1 MNLRARFSAIHQDHH
16 RIARAAGR
24 VAFFLV
30 IGKMAGAL
38 KEMAIAYRY
47 GMSPEVDA
55 YQFTM
60 TLTTWLPV
68 TVVGVLSVVLIPVL
82 VALNKKTPKEKT
94 SFVREFQGWLLLLG
108 LALVVL
114 TICAWPEILKQL
126 GASLS
131 AEVQGMTTSLL
142 WAFAPGALLTLFV
155 GFSAARL
162 RAQERHINTL
172 LDSVPALVLLVW
184 LLLAGPASGLAPLL
198 WGSLVGFIV
207 QTVWIV
213 SLAAKA
219 DEAGWGIP
227 KLSFRS
233 DEWPTLFNAMGIMLI
248 GQIAMSFVGPLD
260 QYAAATIGNHAN
272 STMGYASRLLSLLLG
287 IGAASV
293 GRAALPVLADIQ
305 SSGDSLRARTMALKW
320 SVLMLAAGFAAA
332 LAAWVLTPIGVL
344 RWGLLQVP
352 FYFGVL
358 VLVQLLASQQRYSLI
373 ALIAVFNFTLKA
385 VLNFVLAP
393 RLGLQGIMLATAC
406 MYALTY
412 ICYLLAARRPA
423 LRASTSQ
430 M

>member
-1 MNLRARFSAIHQDHH
+1 
-16 RIARAAGR
+16 
-24 VAFFLV
+24 
-30 IGKMAGAL
+30 MAGAL

-305 SSGDSLRARTMALKW
+305 SSGDSMRARTMALKW

-332 LAAWVLTPIGVL
+332 LAAWVLTPIGVALLFERGAFTAADTEIVASVL

-406 MYALTY
+406 MYALSY

>member
-184 LLLAGPASGLAPLL
+184 L
-198 WGSLVGFIV
+198 
-207 QTVWIV
+207 
-213 SLAAKA
+213 
-219 DEAGWGIP
+219 
-227 KLSFRS
+227 
-233 DEWPTLFNAMGIMLI
+233 
-248 GQIAMSFVGPLD
+248 
-260 QYAAATIGNHAN
+260 
-272 STMGYASRLLSLLLG
+272 
-287 IGAASV
+287 
-293 GRAALPVLADIQ
+293 ALPHCYGVA
-305 SSGDSLRARTMALKW
+305 W
-320 SVLMLAAGFAAA
+320 SVLLFKRFGLSPLRRRQMKQVGGSQSYRFDPTNGRRCLMP
-332 LAAWVLTPIGVL
+332 WVL
-344 RWGLLQVP
+344 
-352 FYFGVL
+352 
-358 VLVQLLASQQRYSLI
+358 
-373 ALIAVFNFTLKA
+373 
-385 VLNFVLAP
+385 
-393 RLGLQGIMLATAC
+393 C
-406 MYALTY
+406 
-412 ICYLLAARRPA
+412 
-423 LRASTSQ
+423 
-430 M
+430 

>member
-24 VAFFLV
+24 VAFFLI
-30 IGKMAGAL
+30 IGKLAGAL

-47 GMSPEVDA
+47 GVSPEVDA

-68 TVVGVLSVVLIPVL
+68 TVVGVLSVVLIPLL
-82 VALNKKTPKEKT
+82 VALNKKSFKEQT
-94 SFVREFQGWLLLLG
+94 TFISEFQGWLLVLG
-108 LALVVL
+108 LALVVV

-131 AEVQGMTTSLL
+131 ADVQGMTTSLL

-162 RAQERHINTL
+162 RSHERHINTL

-184 LLLAGPASGLAPLL
+184 LLVAGPASGLAPLL
-198 WGSLVGFIV
+198 WGTLIGFIA
-207 QTVWIV
+207 QAVWIV
-213 SLAAKA
+213 ALAARA
-219 DEAGWGIP
+219 DAAGWGIP
-227 KLSFRS
+227 RLSFRS
-233 DEWPTLFNAMGIMLI
+233 EEWPTLFNAMGIMLI

-293 GRAALPVLADIQ
+293 GRAALPV
-305 SSGDSLRARTMALKW
+305 
-320 SVLMLAAGFAAA
+320 
-332 LAAWVLTPIGVL
+332 
-344 RWGLLQVP
+344 
-352 FYFGVL
+352 
-358 VLVQLLASQQRYSLI
+358 
-373 ALIAVFNFTLKA
+373 
-385 VLNFVLAP
+385 
-393 RLGLQGIMLATAC
+393 
-406 MYALTY
+406 
-412 ICYLLAARRPA
+412 
-423 LRASTSQ
+423 
-430 M
+430 